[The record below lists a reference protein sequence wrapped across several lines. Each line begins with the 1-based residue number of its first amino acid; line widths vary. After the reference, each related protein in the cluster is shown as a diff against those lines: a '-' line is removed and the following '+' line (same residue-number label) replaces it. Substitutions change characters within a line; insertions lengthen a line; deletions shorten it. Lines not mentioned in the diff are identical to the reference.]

1 MSTSIKQAI
10 DEFLYTYLESTLASL
25 SLVSTTIQDYCIL
38 NTSIALFMVLDI
50 W

>member
-25 SLVSTTIQDYCIL
+25 NLEAPQYKIT
-38 NTSIALFMVLDI
+38 AF
-50 W
+50 